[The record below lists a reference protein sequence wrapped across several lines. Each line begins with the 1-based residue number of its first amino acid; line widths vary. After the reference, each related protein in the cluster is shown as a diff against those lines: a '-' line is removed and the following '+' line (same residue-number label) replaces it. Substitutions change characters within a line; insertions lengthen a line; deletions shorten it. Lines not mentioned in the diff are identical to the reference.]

1 MRVVDGDGVKGSHQD
16 TPHLGPQVL
25 PPGTAMDWV
34 LRAALEAHAAKR
46 LPTQVP
52 VGEYLD
58 EHSGFIFHIVG
69 IQTTQT
75 IHPQRTPTRPLILQS
90 PRDVDSSSLQCSQT
104 QQQHGQVVPHFF
116 VGHEKMPLAPGGK
129 VDRQALM
136 AVSNEEPNLEPL
148 TDALEV
154 GPEIYIFGSPKM
166 NIPYSHELEI
176 LSPPL

>member
-1 MRVVDGDGVKGSHQD
+1 MRIVDRDGVKGSHQD
-16 TPHLGPQVL
+16 SPHLGPQVL

-46 LPTQVP
+46 LPTQV
-52 VGEYLD
+52 
-58 EHSGFIFHIVG
+58 HSVFIFHLVG

-90 PRDVDSSSLQCSQT
+90 PRDVDPPSLQCSQT
-104 QQQHGQVVPHFF
+104 QQRHCQVVPHFF

-136 AVSNEEPNLEPL
+136 AASNEEPNLEPL